1 MIAKKLK
8 AVFSFAKTSD
18 AMKMDKINNENKL
31 PGKMIPVPR
40 EISAGCGIAYS
51 IDASIKENA
60 ISLANE
66 NNVNIESIHEI
77 EMY

>member
-1 MIAKKLK
+1 MIEKKLK

-51 IDASIKENA
+51 IDTSFKEKA

-66 NNVNIESIHEI
+66 NNVNIENIHEI

>member
-1 MIAKKLK
+1 MVEKKLK

-18 AMKMDKINNENKL
+18 AMKMDKLNNENKL

-51 IDASIKENA
+51 IDVGFRDKVETLAKESA
-60 ISLANE
+60 
-66 NNVNIESIHEI
+66 VNIESIHEI
-77 EMY
+77 KMY